1 MRILIYGI
9 NYKPE
14 IVGIGKYTGEMAEW
28 LSNDGNEV
36 RVICA
41 PEYYPKWKSNK
52 NKFYIEELNNIKVF
66 RCPLFLPK
74 KQNGIKRIIH
84 LLSFSIS
91 SVKYLLVNISFKPD
105 LIIVIAPSFLC
116 APLGLLY
123 SFLSGH
129 KTKSWIHIQD
139 LEIDLAFSLKIIRH
153 LPIKKLLFLF
163 EKSILKRFDYIS
175 AISQSMRETIINKGI
190 TNKEIFYIPN
200 WIEINSEN
208 SIKNKYRN
216 KAFYKQ
222 KYNLNSDSIIVMY
235 SGTLNDKQDINL
247 IIKAVEYIGDK
258 ENIFWFFS
266 TEGKSKNKLIN
277 SIGNK
282 KNVKILPLQKQEK
295 LEEWLNFADIHIIP
309 QKKGTDKFLLPSKV
323 MAIIKSGSPFIA
335 TASKY
340 SELGE
345 ITEKMGIRVNPD
357 DHINFSEAILK
368 LSSDKLLRKRLGNSC
383 KDYLLENF
391 EKNNILQK
399 LSKKIKKI

>member
-1 MRILIYGI
+1 MKILIYGI

-28 LSNDGNEV
+28 LSNDGYEV

-52 NKFYIEELNNIKVF
+52 NKFYVEELNDVKVY

-91 SVKYLLVNISFKPD
+91 SLKYLIENISFQPD

-123 SFLSGH
+123 AFLSGE

-139 LEIDLAFSLKIIRH
+139 LEIDLAFSLQIIKH
-153 LPIKKLLFLF
+153 LPFKNLLFLF
-163 EKSILKRFDYIS
+163 EKLILNRFDYVS
-175 AISQSMRETIINKGI
+175 AISKSMRETIINKGI
-190 TNKEIFYIPN
+190 SKKEIFYIPN
-200 WIEINSEN
+200 WIDINYEKN
-208 SIKNKYRN
+208 IKNKQIN

-222 KYNLNSDSIIVMY
+222 RYNLNSDSIIVMY

-247 IIKAVEYIGDK
+247 IIKAVEYIGNK
-258 ENIFWFFS
+258 KNIFWFFS
-266 TEGKSKNKLIN
+266 IEGKSKNKLIDL
-277 SIGNK
+277 IGNK
-282 KNVKILPLQKQEK
+282 ENVKILPLQKQDKFEA
-295 LEEWLNFADIHIIP
+295 WLNFADIHIIP
-309 QKKGTDKFLLPSKV
+309 QKKDTDKFLLPSKV
-323 MAIIKSGSPFIA
+323 MAVIRSGSPFVA

-345 ITEKMGIRVNPD
+345 ITEKMGIRVNPGD
-357 DHINFSEAILK
+357 YISFSKAILK
-368 LSSDKLLRKRLGNSC
+368 LSSDKLLRKRLVNSY

-391 EKNNILQK
+391 EKNNILKK
-399 LSKKIKKI
+399 LSREIKKI